1 MILHTRIISKFC
13 WKKYLSPEI
22 TAEQYFKRI
31 TLSFLPV
38 SRLFSLFIFRSLSRL
53 VRVRRGGW
61 RGKRVACSYRRSM
74 HEKRKKEEKKK
85 DQIRIL
91 LGWKGG
97 RDINPRLAIRATS
110 VSFSLLVPILK
121 PPPISRRRVGTPVE
135 PPPRSSLL
143 VLELRHFS
151 RFVIGFNGGCWPAG
165 SPHVG
170 LFRCR

>member
-1 MILHTRIISKFC
+1 MILHTRIVSKFC
-13 WKKYLSPEI
+13 WKKYSPPEI
-22 TAEQYFKRI
+22 TVEQYFKRI
-31 TLSFLPV
+31 TLSFL
-38 SRLFSLFIFRSLSRL
+38 LFIFRSLSRL

-135 PPPRSSLL
+135 PPPRSSLH